1 MGARDTDRR
10 WRFHSLAWWLPAAI
24 SVLVAAVLSVVVWA
38 AYREVDRTL
47 SNAASERSRATA
59 GQVANLFE
67 GLMRP
72 MVARV
77 RLAGTEPALRA
88 FLADPSSANRAA
100 ADAVIAQINTGST
113 ARHIAL
119 WDAAGARVISVAE
132 PGRADNDGP
141 ASVPES
147 TTVPDEGLSPLVATE
162 GGAYLDLVAV
172 VSDVFPRLDRM
183 GALSLRIA
191 LSINPPGLIGQ
202 LVGQDAIIKLGNRD
216 GSVWVDLKDLS
227 VAPPPPIDLTSVGP
241 ARYDGAGGPHLGALA
256 EIRDT
261 PWLAWVEFPRET
273 VVAPARQFLRRML
286 WFGALAAL
294 LVALLVRFVTARVTA
309 PLARMTDATEAIA
322 AGDYSRRVDTGR
334 RDEIGRLGRAFDRMA
349 EHVAQDIT
357 HRETVAHVLQENEDR
372 MRFTLR
378 AARVGT
384 WQMDME
390 SLEVTF
396 SETMAPLFGLETTK
410 LPLARDGVLALI
422 HPDDQAVVAGCM
434 ERGAVDRTE
443 HEIRFRAMQPD
454 GSYKWALGRSRLLA
468 DASGALRILGVC
480 FDISEQRLLEE
491 QLRQS
496 QKMEAIGQL
505 AGGIAHDFNNLLTAI
520 LGFGNFVL
528 EDLGPDDPR
537 RGHVEEILKAGHR
550 AADLTAQLLAFSRKQ
565 LLQPTVVDVNVT
577 VTESM
582 KLLGRLIGEHIQM
595 ETVLTDGIG
604 RVRADPVQ
612 LQQIV
617 MNLAINARD
626 AMPEGGRLTIETAN
640 IELDQS
646 YGTQHYAVTP
656 GSYVMLAVTD
666 TVVGMS
672 DEVRGRMFEPFFTTK
687 ARGQGTGLGLA
698 TVYGA
703 VKQAGGYIWVYSE
716 PGRGSTFKVYL
727 PRLPADATAE
737 AVLASPAPAVAGSE
751 LLLLVEDEEAVRTL
765 TRMILTRIGYR
776 VIEAANSDEAEAR
789 HREASGGVALL
800 VTDVVL
806 PGSSGPELFQR
817 LAARDPQLKV
827 LYMSGYT
834 DDAVFRTGRLQR
846 GVAFVQKP
854 FTAAGIRKK
863 VREVLD
869 A

>member
-1 MGARDTDRR
+1 M
-10 WRFHSLAWWLPAAI
+10 SL
-24 SVLVAAVLSVVVWA
+24 LVAAVLSVVVWA
-38 AYREVDRTL
+38 AYREVELTL
-47 SNAASERSRATA
+47 TNAASERSRAA
-59 GQVANLFE
+59 VGQVANVFE
-67 GLMRP
+67 ALMRP
-72 MVARV
+72 GIAQLRTAASDPV
-77 RLAGTEPALRA
+77 LRA
-88 FLADPSSANRAA
+88 FLADPTPANRLAA
-100 ADAVIAQINTGST
+100 EGLLTKLSSGPV

-119 WDAAGARVISVAE
+119 WDAKGTRLLLVTP
-132 PGRADNDGP
+132 PGQEATGP
-141 ASVPES
+141 VVVPAV
-147 TTVPDEGLSPLVATE
+147 TAVPDEGLSPFRAAE
-162 GGAYLDLVAV
+162 GGVYLDFVTV
-172 VSDVFPRLDRM
+172 VSGTFPSLERI
-183 GALSLRIA
+183 GALSVRNA
-191 LSINPPGLIGQ
+191 LSLNPPGAIGQ
-202 LVGQDAIIKLGNRD
+202 LVGRDAIVKIGNRD
-216 GSVWVDLKDLS
+216 GSVWVDLADVS

-241 ARYDGAGGPHLGALA
+241 ARYDGAGGSRLGALA
-256 EIRDT
+256 EIEDT
-261 PWLAWVEFPRET
+261 PWLAWVEFRRET
-273 VVAPARQFLRRML
+273 VLAPARQFLRRML

-294 LVALLVRFVTARVTA
+294 LGALLVRFVTARVTA

-322 AGDYSRRVDTGR
+322 AGDYSRKVDTGR
-334 RDEIGRLGRAFDRMA
+334 LDEIGRLGRAFDRMT
-349 EHVAQDIT
+349 EHVARDIT
-357 HRETVAHVLQENEDR
+357 HRETVAQVLQENEDR

-384 WQMDME
+384 WQMDMH
-390 SLEVTF
+390 SLEVAF
-396 SETMAPLFGLETTK
+396 SDTMAPLFGLDPTQ
-410 LPLARDGVLALI
+410 LPSTRDGVLSLI
-422 HPDDQAVVAGCM
+422 HPDDRGAVAGCM
-434 ERGAVDRTE
+434 ERGAADGTE
-443 HEIRFRAMQPD
+443 HEIRFRASQPD
-454 GSYKWALGRSRLLA
+454 GTYKWALGRSRLLA
-468 DASGALRILGVC
+468 DASGALRIHGVC

-528 EDLGPDDPR
+528 EDLGPGDPS

-550 AADLTAQLLAFSRKQ
+550 ASDLTAQLLAFSRKQ
-565 LLQPTVVDVNVT
+565 LLEPAVVDVNAT
-577 VTESM
+577 VTEST

-595 ETVLTDGIG
+595 ATALSANLG

-626 AMPEGGRLTIETAN
+626 AMPEGGCLTIETAN
-640 IELDQS
+640 VDLDES
-646 YGTQHYAVTP
+646 YRARHYAVTP

-666 TVVGMS
+666 TGVGMS
-672 DEVRGRMFEPFFTTK
+672 EEVRGRMFEPFFTTK
-687 ARGQGTGLGLA
+687 ERGQGTGLGLA

-727 PRLPADATAE
+727 PRLAADAVAETAP
-737 AVLASPAPAVAGSE
+737 AGPAPAVAGTE

-765 TRMILTRIGYR
+765 TRMILTRAGYR
-776 VIEAANSDEAEAR
+776 VVEAADSSEAEAR
-789 HREASGGVALL
+789 HHEAAGGIVLM

-817 LAARDPQLKV
+817 LAARDPHLKV

-846 GVAFVQKP
+846 GVAFIQKP